1 MLSHCFDPFFAVMQ
15 PSTLKVVTIQSNFSW
30 TTLMVPYISPYFR
43 PLIPLLE
50 KIRKELIL
58 PIKLQGGVLQAN
70 RNFTHDKFI
79 DGVVTVLAELL
90 DKYWVL
96 RESHTGKVLVPPQSS
111 STSTA
116 GSIPSTG
123 STTPSTVLPGN
134 PLPRLP
140 LIWIPGTSSTSS
152 SKCRLENEDES
163 GSQLLKQRSP
173 VGETTHPPSVGA
185 SGSGSV
191 VVLSPAISWT
201 KIDIPSS
208 PRQTIHHP
216 PSAPL

>member
-1 MLSHCFDPFFAVMQ
+1 MYILLPFSHKSFRGVGYQEPCAIVLTK
-15 PSTLKVVTIQSNFSW
+15 PSHQWSIGLGCQ
-30 TTLMVPYISPYFR
+30 
-43 PLIPLLE
+43 LI
-50 KIRKELIL
+50 
-58 PIKLQGGVLQAN
+58 GVLQAN
-70 RNFTHDKFI
+70 RDFTHDKFI
-79 DGVVTVLAELL
+79 DGVVTVLVELL
-90 DKYWVL
+90 DKYWVP

-140 LIWIPGTSSTSS
+140 LIRIPGTSSTSS
-152 SKCRLENEDES
+152 SKRRLENEDKS
-163 GSQLLKQRSP
+163 GSRLPKRRSP
-173 VGETTHPPSVGA
+173 VGETTHPPSAGA

-191 VVLSPAISWT
+191 VVPSPAISWT

-208 PRQTIHHP
+208 PHQTIHHP